1 MSQELDILKAI
12 NPFLLQNNSV
22 IVGPGDDCAVLEYP
36 SSCSYDL
43 LAAVDQVIEDIHFTK
58 ETSPQAAGEKLLKRN
73 LSDIAAM
80 GGTPLWALLTVAWN
94 NKSNSYIEEFCKGCA
109 NAGLKYNVPI
119 VGGDLASLAK
129 EGVCAT
135 LTILG
140 QVPKHKAILR
150 STAKDG
156 DTIFVTGKIG
166 NSFHS
171 LRHLTFE
178 PRLKEGQFLL
188 DYATGMMDISDG
200 LLMDAQRFCQASKCD
215 FYLSLDAVPIH
226 DDASKLTALS
236 DGEDYELLFTADSSL
251 IDIWPKDLTPISAI
265 GKVVKKVDCIES
277 ANYGRLFDINGNPIS
292 SEYMGYEH

>member
-1 MSQELDILKAI
+1 MSQELDILRAI

-22 IVGPGDDCAVLEYP
+22 IVGPGDDCAVLELP
-36 SSCSYDL
+36 SSNSYNL

-58 ETSPQAAGEKLLKRN
+58 DTSPSLAGEKLIKRN

-94 NKSNSYIEEFCKGCA
+94 NKNNSYIEEFCKGCA
-109 NAGLKYNVPI
+109 NAGQKFNVPI
-119 VGGDLASLAK
+119 IGGDLASLAK

-140 QVPKHKAILR
+140 KVAKNKAVLR

-166 NSFHS
+166 NSFYS
-171 LRHLTFE
+171 QRHLTFS

-200 LLMDAQRFCQASKCD
+200 LLFDAKRFCAASNCD
-215 FYLSLDAVPIH
+215 FYLCLDDVPIH
-226 DDASKLTALS
+226 DDAIRPNAYS
-236 DGEDYELLFTADSSL
+236 DGEDYELLFTANKS
-251 IDIWPKDLTPISAI
+251 IMDIYPKDLTPITPI
-265 GKVVKKVDCIES
+265 GKVVKKDNNKSPDDCK
-277 ANYGRLFDINGNPIS
+277 LLDINGNPLNL
-292 SEYMGYEH
+292 EYMGYEH